1 MMAPEDSSASRYSR
15 QEILQGLGAE
25 GQERL
30 SQAAVAVVGLGA
42 LGTVAAEL
50 LCRAGVGRLILV
62 DRDIVELSNLQRQA
76 LYAEADVGLPKAEQ
90 AATRLAAIN
99 SRIVI
104 EARPSDLAHDTVARL
119 LGGVGLILDCT
130 DSLETRFLINERCL
144 DAKTPWIYGAALGWE
159 GYAKVFLPG
168 RACFRCHFT
177 ETANLGTCD
186 TAGVLNA
193 VTSVIGS
200 IQAAEAIKLIAGI
213 SQEGE
218 PPLFHYS
225 ARTQS
230 LHALIVEPDRACPA
244 CMGGERPYLTGK
256 RASRAIRLCGR
267 GVYQIRGAA
276 ADLALLEKRLRPL
289 GEVAASVAAL
299 RFTSGDAE
307 FTVFRDGRALVRAES
322 EGRARAVA
330 ARYLQ

>member
-1 MMAPEDSSASRYSR
+1 MAQDDMSGRYSR
-15 QEILQGLGAE
+15 QEILQGIGAE
-25 GQERL
+25 GQRRL
-30 SQAAVAVVGLGA
+30 AQSTVAVVGLGA

-50 LCRAGVGRLILV
+50 LCRAGAGRLILI
-62 DRDIVELSNLQRQA
+62 DRDIVELSNLQRQT
-76 LYAEADVGLPKAEQ
+76 LYAEADVGLPKAER
-90 AATRLAAIN
+90 AAARLAAIN
-99 SRIVI
+99 SRITI
-104 EARPSDLAHDTVARL
+104 EARPSDLAHDNISRL
-119 LGGVGLILDCT
+119 LAGAGLVLDCT
-130 DSLETRFLINERCL
+130 DSLETRFLINEHCL
-144 DAKTPWIYGAALGWE
+144 DTRIPWIYGAALGWE
-159 GYAKVFLPG
+159 GYAKTFLPG

-177 ETANLGTCD
+177 ETADLGTCD

-193 VTSVIGS
+193 LTSVIGS

-225 ARTQS
+225 AREQS
-230 LHALIVEPDRACPA
+230 LRALSVEPDRACPA
-244 CMGGERPYLTGK
+244 CAGGERPYLSGE

-267 GVYQIRGAA
+267 GVYQVKGAP
-276 ADLALLEKRLRPL
+276 ADLALLERRLRPL
-289 GEVAASVAAL
+289 GEVAASAAAL
-299 RFTSGDAE
+299 RFSGAEAE